1 MDRLPRVSISPGS
14 YRLGPD
20 NGTLTV
26 RTGRTGA
33 VAKAG
38 HDLLL
43 EVTSWSAT
51 LDAGEPTAIELTA
64 DATSLKVREGTGGM
78 QALDDGD
85 RANIEQTIDD
95 EVLTGTPIEFHSTR
109 VEFGAD
115 GGPTRVDGEL
125 ELAGERHPITAEL
138 TTAEDG
144 RLTGTATVKQS
155 DWGMKPY
162 SALFG
167 ALKVADDV
175 RVEIDAGLPQSP

>member
-95 EVLTGTPIEFHSTR
+95 EVLRREPIAFRSTQ
-109 VEFGAD
+109 VTATAD
-115 GGPTRVDGEL
+115 GLCVQGEL
-125 ELAGERHPITAEL
+125 TLLG
-138 TTAEDG
+138 TTRPVAFDVAVAVG
-144 RLTGTATVKQS
+144 RLSAVAVVKQI
-155 DWGMKPY
+155 DFGMKPY

-167 ALKVADDV
+167 ALKVADEV
-175 RVEIDAGLPQSP
+175 KVAIDAELSI